1 MGDVADLGN
10 ALFGRPIVVGL
21 DESDTAQRALSAA
34 IDLARTLS
42 CPLVVVSAYRRMHDS
57 KLRGARRDAPADV
70 EWRLQGDSHVQT
82 LLDEARERADT
93 AGVAFEAVAREGT
106 PANVIVEVAAE
117 KDAGLVIVGNRG
129 MRGGG
134 RLKGSVP
141 NDVSHSAPC
150 SVLIV
155 DTVGAVAA

>member
-1 MGDVADLGN
+1 MGDVSDLGH
-10 ALFGRPIVVGL
+10 AMAGRPIVVGL
-21 DESDTAQRALSAA
+21 DETDTAQRALSAA
-34 IDLARTLS
+34 LDLARTLG
-42 CPLVVVSAYRRMHDS
+42 CPLVVVSAYRRVHDS

-70 EWRLQGDSHVQT
+70 GYRLQGDSHVQM
-82 LLDEARERADT
+82 LLEDAREQAEA
-93 AGVAFEAVAREGT
+93 AGVVLDCVAREGT
-106 PANVIVEVAAE
+106 AANVIVEVAAQRR
-117 KDAGLVIVGNRG
+117 AGLVVVGNRG